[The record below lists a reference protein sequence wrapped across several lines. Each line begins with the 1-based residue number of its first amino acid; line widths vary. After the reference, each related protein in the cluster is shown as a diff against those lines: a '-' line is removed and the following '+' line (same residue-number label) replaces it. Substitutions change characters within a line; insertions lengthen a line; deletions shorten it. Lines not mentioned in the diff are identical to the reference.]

1 MALWLHCVAGHDS
14 DAVNLASHNVLGG
27 LSSAHKQRCYKA
39 SQKGR
44 RLALL
49 VYAFKCLGM
58 LWHVGGYAVNCRDGA
73 ADEKGYT

>member
-1 MALWLHCVAGHDS
+1 MALWLHCVAGHT
-14 DAVNLASHNVLGG
+14 VNLVSHKVLGG
-27 LSSAHKQRCYKA
+27 LSSVHKQRRYKA

-44 RLALL
+44 HLALL

-58 LWHVGGYAVNCRDGA
+58 LWHAGGYAVNCRGGA